1 MGSSKTLGCLIS
13 TFRPDGNFILTDQQV
28 AESHTD
34 LTNVVY
40 PISPRIGD
48 KHLVDFEG
56 DDWWVIYEFTNLG
69 WVVSADI
76 SKGLGIQSNI
86 AKNHWVDS
94 DSDSLLSAPNDITR
108 PYTTISNAFNIALTV
123 PPASG
128 TLEDI
133 TGNTGYYANS
143 YLPNADTI
151 HLLGD
156 NVYLSTAEVALIPT
170 KKNVKLKIDGG
181 LRLQT
186 GAHLEDITDFLLDI
200 KGSGYIY
207 KSGDSIISNPSE
219 YSTLDIDL
227 DSLYFKGSPGPAF
240 SLATC
245 GALTN
250 IRFKSVYINTG
261 IFVTLPANTNQG
273 TNISVDKIMFMDG
286 GLSDNFVFYLPNIAV
301 GTSTIGRKVTNA
313 TIGSISVPNSTSFKL
328 LNMAYGKFTHQRLN
342 ITVDQIELG
351 SIGNTLILCNIQ
363 TDISNSD
370 INVKVNQLS
379 GFFQVFQAENV
390 AINGNITV
398 DVASQTSIQS
408 GYCCSLTNT
417 EITGK
422 LFMKGNYKSLIN
434 LFYDSSYSGSTTV
447 DLYFEGRINYAGNC
461 IYITASKP
469 NMTFNIYLNN
479 TILINNGSTALVNL
493 VGTDTA
499 TCTINLIC
507 TNVKTNTL
515 TADPIQVNVI
525 GDLTRNVNFK

>member
-108 PYTTISNAFNIALTV
+108 PYTTISDAFNIALAA
-123 PPASG
+123 PPVSA

-133 TGNTGYYANS
+133 TGNTNYYSNS

-207 KSGDSIISNPSE
+207 KSGDSIINTALT

-227 DSLYFKGSPGPAF
+227 DSLYYKGNGIALNL
-240 SLATC
+240 SLASSITS
-245 GALTN
+245 
-250 IRFKSVYINTG
+250 IRFKNVYINDG
-261 IFVTLPANTNQG
+261 SFIALPAYTNQG
-273 TNISVDKIMFMDG
+273 TNISIGNVKFMG
-286 GLSDNFVFYLPNIAV
+286 GTVNNSIFSCLTNSI
-301 GTSTIGRKVTNA
+301 GTTTYGRKATNIN
-313 TIGSISVPNSTSFKL
+313 IGSVSCPNTSMVSILDFDDSVYTN
-328 LNMAYGKFTHQRLN
+328 QRLN
-342 ITVDQIELG
+342 INVDQVEVNMGGKGVINYTGTTNTTG
-351 SIGNTLILCNIQ
+351 SNI
-363 TDISNSD
+363 N
-370 INVKVNQLS
+370 ININQLS
-379 GFFQVFQAENV
+379 NPASAAFISNDTVIDGDFTVNV
-390 AINGNITV
+390 NQNNISNTY
-398 DVASQTSIQS
+398 AF
-408 GYCCSLTNT
+408 SLTDT
-417 EITGK
+417 EIIGK
-422 LFMKGNYKSLIN
+422 LKFTGNYKGALALN
-434 LFYDSSYSGSTTV
+434 YSGSYGGGSTIDIYMEGNYYYTNAAALYIADLV
-447 DLYFEGRINYAGNC
+447 D
-461 IYITASKP
+461 
-469 NMTFNIYLNN
+469 NMTYNFYLNN
-479 TILINNGSTALVNL
+479 CKFIGSNTALTIVYL
-493 VGTDTA
+493 TPGA
-499 TCTINLIC
+499 TNSVVNLIC
-507 TNVKTNTL
+507 TNTKANLMGIEDARVT
-515 TADPIQVNVI
+515 II
-525 GDLTRNVNFK
+525 GDLTKNVNFK